1 MNAADLTIWLVLGA
15 GILSFVSP
23 CSLPLYPSY
32 LSYIT
37 GVSIKD
43 LQENRGMMQRSALMH
58 TLFFIIGFSVVFY
71 ALGLSFSWIG
81 VTFSSHQR
89 FIQQIGGIFIVVMG
103 LFMMGVVQ
111 PKWLMGEKK
120 IQFKSKSTGYVR
132 SIFVGITYASG
143 WTPCIGPIFTAVLML
158 GTTNPDQ
165 ALIYITAYTLGF
177 AIPFFV
183 MAFFIGKVRW
193 IVKYTNVM
201 MKIGGAMLVM
211 TGVLLYT
218 NQMTKITA
226 FFIKLFGGFTGF

>member
-58 TLFFIIGFSVVFY
+58 TLFFIIGFSVIFF
-71 ALGLSFSWIG
+71 ALGFSFSWIG
-81 VTFSSHQR
+81 VAFSSHQR
-89 FIQQIGGIFIVVMG
+89 LIQQIGGIFIVVMG
-103 LFMMGVVQ
+103 LFMVGIFQ

-120 IQFKSKSTGYVR
+120 LQFKSKSTGYMR
-132 SIFVGITYASG
+132 SLLVGITYAAG

-158 GTTNPDQ
+158 GATNPDQ
-165 ALIYITAYTLGF
+165 ALIYITAYILGF

-193 IVKYTNVM
+193 IVKYANVM
-201 MKIGGAMLVM
+201 MKVGGVMLIV
-211 TGVLLYT
+211 TGILLYT

-226 FFIKLFGGFTGF
+226 FLIKLFGGFTGF